1 MVHLTAIISAQLT
14 VLTGPEALVSSS
26 GRVVEGSVIQIYC
39 TVEDDTAVTFTW
51 TLNGRSLLNDPPHIR
66 IREDNHPERS
76 ASLLTGDSTS
86 LLTVDNFRES
96 DNGVYQCTAI
106 SGATSGNGTA
116 ITLTGMHELL
126 ESTIQP
132 VICFPSTAV
141 PSTADGTLMLT
152 DQPSLNEPVDLHAIL
167 DDNRTGIALGGTVD
181 GSLLTCTAGHQG
193 DGVMDY
199 PAPSVVWVRS
209 GQVMDDT
216 DSRITIT
223 STTMTNGQVTS
234 SLTITNFGLSDA
246 GVYQCV
252 ITDDSDGGEIITS
265 IPYQLDTGMK
275 CAVN

>member
-39 TVEDDTAVTFTW
+39 TVKDDTAVTFTW
-51 TLNGRSLLNDPPHIR
+51 TLNGSSLLNDPPHIP

-76 ASLLTGDSTS
+76 ASLLTDDSTS

-209 GQVMDDT
+209 GQVVDDT

-252 ITDDSDGGEIITS
+252 ITDDSDGGEVITS
-265 IPYQLDTGMK
+265 IPYRLDTGMK

>member
-26 GRVVEGSVIQIYC
+26 GSVVEGSVIQIYC
-39 TVEDDTAVTFTW
+39 TVEDDTAVTCTW
-51 TLNGRSLLNDPPHIR
+51 TLNGSSLLNDPPHIR
-66 IREDNHPERS
+66 IKEDNLPERS
-76 ASLLTGDSTS
+76 VSLLTDDSTS

-116 ITLTGMHELL
+116 VTLTGVHELL

-132 VICFPSTAV
+132 VICFSSTAV
-141 PSTADGTLMLT
+141 PSTANGTLMLT
-152 DQPSLNEPVDLHAIL
+152 DQPSFNEPVDLSASL
-167 DDNRTGIALGGTVD
+167 NDNRTGIALGGTVD
-181 GSLLTCTAGHQG
+181 GSLLICTARHQG
-193 DGVMDY
+193 DGVINY
-199 PAPSVVWVRS
+199 PTPSVVWVRS
-209 GQVMDDT
+209 GQVVDDT
-216 DSRITIT
+216 DSRITVT
-223 STTMTNGQVTS
+223 STTMVNGQVTS
-234 SLTITNFGLSDA
+234 FLTITNFGQPDA

-252 ITDDSDGGEIITS
+252 FTDDNDGGEVITS